1 MENSPPQFVADT
13 LSACAVSKDGHQVT
27 LEFDGGGSL
36 LWVTVSSALLPKI
49 QTMLRELEALANEA
63 RIGIAGPRH
72 LTAPRD

>member
-27 LEFDGGGSL
+27 LEFGSL